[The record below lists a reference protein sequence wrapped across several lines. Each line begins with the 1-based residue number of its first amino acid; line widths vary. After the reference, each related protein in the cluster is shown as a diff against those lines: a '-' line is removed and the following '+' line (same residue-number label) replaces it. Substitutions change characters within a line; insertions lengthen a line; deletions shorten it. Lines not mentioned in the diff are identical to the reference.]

1 MEARCCYAS
10 TATAHVRALRSK
22 VPSTPQRSRRYV
34 RDTESPCPRPS
45 RSPRPTAPS
54 RPMWRARRRP
64 GPSHRRHPGDL
75 RRQQGDARRLR
86 RPGRPGL
93 RRRLP
98 RPLLAHRT
106 GIDITDQ
113 SEAEWKKAFELY
125 NAFDVDAGVSDI
137 AATIAAVR
145 DLPGVNGKVGAVG
158 YCLGGLLAFLTATR
172 TDADASVSYYG
183 VGIEKHVAEAEKAG
197 PAAADAHRRGR
208 PVRAEGS
215 PEGHPRRA
223 EGSPADRIHTYPGRD
238 HAFARV
244 GGAHYDAAD
253 AGTANARSLAF
264 FKSNL
269 G

>member
-1 MEARCCYAS
+1 MSEIL
-10 TATAHVRALRSK
+10 TIT
-22 VPSTPQRSRRYV
+22 TPDGAFSAYV
-34 RDTESPCPRPS
+34 ARPS
-45 RSPRPTAPS
+45 ATSAPAVVVIQEIFGVNKVM
-54 RPMWRARRRP
+54 RDICDDLAAQGFVAVCPDLFWRIEP
-64 GPSHRRHPGDL
+64 
-75 RRQQGDARRLR
+75 
-86 RPGRPGL
+86 
-93 RRRLP
+93 
-98 RPLLAHRT
+98 

-113 SEAEWKKAFELY
+113 SDAEWKRAFELY

-172 TDADASVSYYG
+172 TDADASVAYYG
-183 VGIEKHVAEAEKAG
+183 VGIEKHLAEAEKLARPLLMHLG
-197 PAAADAHRRGR
+197 EEDQFVPKEAQKLILDALKD
-208 PVRAEGS
+208 
-215 PEGHPRRA
+215 HPQI
-223 EGSPADRIHTYPGRD
+223 EIHTYPGRD

>member
-1 MEARCCYAS
+1 MSETLTITTPDGAFSAYVARPS
-10 TATAHVRALRSK
+10 
-22 VPSTPQRSRRYV
+22 STPAPAVVVIQEIFGV
-34 RDTESPCPRPS
+34 NKVMRDVCDGLAAQGFVAVCPDLF
-45 RSPRPTAPS
+45 
-54 RPMWRARRRP
+54 WRIEP
-64 GPSHRRHPGDL
+64 
-75 RRQQGDARRLR
+75 
-86 RPGRPGL
+86 
-93 RRRLP
+93 
-98 RPLLAHRT
+98 

-145 DLPGVNGKVGAVG
+145 ALPGVNGKVGAVG

-172 TDADASVSYYG
+172 TDADASISYYG
-183 VGIEKHVAEAEKAG
+183 VGTEKHVAEAEKLAR
-197 PAAADAHRRGR
+197 PLLMHIAEEDQFVPKEAQKVILDALKDHQQI
-208 PVRAEGS
+208 E
-215 PEGHPRRA
+215 
-223 EGSPADRIHTYPGRD
+223 IHTYPGRD

>member
-1 MEARCCYAS
+1 MSE
-10 TATAHVRALRSK
+10 TLTIT
-22 VPSTPQRSRRYV
+22 TPDGAFSAYV
-34 RDTESPCPRPS
+34 ARPS
-45 RSPRPTAPS
+45 AASAPAIVVIQEIFGVNKVM
-54 RPMWRARRRP
+54 RDICDDLAAQGFVAVCPDLFWRIEP
-64 GPSHRRHPGDL
+64 
-75 RRQQGDARRLR
+75 
-86 RPGRPGL
+86 
-93 RRRLP
+93 
-98 RPLLAHRT
+98 

-137 AATIAAVR
+137 AATIAATR
-145 DLPGVNGKVGAVG
+145 ALPGVNGKVGAVG
-158 YCLGGLLAFLTATR
+158 YCLGGLLAFLTAVR

-183 VGIEKHVAEAEKAG
+183 VGTEKHVAEAEKLAR
-197 PAAADAHRRGR
+197 PLLIHIAEEDQFVPKEAQKVILDALKD
-208 PVRAEGS
+208 
-215 PEGHPRRA
+215 HPQI
-223 EGSPADRIHTYPGRD
+223 EIHTYPGRD